1 MQQFTV
7 AKRNGVM
14 QYTDMGGYESR
25 NASCIWCIN
34 QANLHFGWD
43 DFPEL
48 TIHTGDYEPSPTVY
62 TFSKHNSTVRT
73 VPDFNFHA
81 WPEVGIDDYEQ
92 TVDAV
97 HERGLQPAVQH
108 KVGWI
113 GSLHTCATRQAM
125 FDIGRRRPD
134 LFDIREMQWTNSGQ
148 TRLGSTQY
156 ISLPDLVAEYSIL
169 VDIEGNGYS
178 GRLKYLLWSHRPL
191 LLVDRPHREFFFD
204 AFEPWVHYIPVDRTC
219 SDLLEKAQWCVDH
232 YPEAM
237 QMAERAYQKSRE
249 TLTRLACYRQWD
261 RVVAE
266 WRRVAQQCTKPERV
280 EGLAELMVARTM
292 MDDARMAPQAIG
304 VVAALVGRSAS
315 G

>member
-7 AKRNGVM
+7 AKRNGELK
-14 QYTDMGGYESR
+14 YNDLGGYESR

-34 QANLHFGWD
+34 QSNSLFQWD

-48 TIHTGDYEPSPTVY
+48 TIHTGDYEPSLSAH
-62 TFSKHNSTVRT
+62 TFSKRHSTVRT

-92 TVDAV
+92 TIGAI
-97 HERGLQPAVQH
+97 HERGLQPARQH

-113 GSLHTCATRQAM
+113 GNLSTCSTRQTL
-125 FDIGRRRPD
+125 FDIGRRHPD
-134 LFDIREMQWTNSGQ
+134 LFDICDMQWVRSGQ
-148 TRLGSTQY
+148 TRLGSTRY

-191 LLVDRPHREFFFD
+191 LLVDRPHREFFSD
-204 AFEPWVHYIPVDRTC
+204 AFEPWVHYIPVDRSC
-219 SDLLEKAQWCVDH
+219 ADLLEKAQWCVDH
-232 YPEAM
+232 FQEAL
-237 QMAERAYQKSRE
+237 QIAERAYQKSCE
-249 TLTRLACYRQWD
+249 MLTRLACFRQWD
-261 RVVAE
+261 RVIAQ
-266 WRRVAQQCTKPERV
+266 WRSSSATVQSAN
-280 EGLAELMVARTM
+280 ARSEP
-292 MDDARMAPQAIG
+292 DD
-304 VVAALVGRSAS
+304 RSDR